1 MRKFLL
7 VAAAAALWPATLAW
21 SPAARPAQ
29 PRRGGGRHPKPAVIV
44 SYRRDATLMRE
55 HPLRAGV
62 QAAEVR
68 QVHQR
73 RADAMG
79 RARRRRAGR
88 RPHGGHAHARGHAP
102 AA

>member
-21 SPAARPAQ
+21 APAASAAQ
-29 PRRGGGRHPKPAVIV
+29 PAVAADATEARVIV